1 MEYNLNFIKQ
11 KDFEKHVKNTHNQ
24 YNKTLESINLEKF
37 NKNIID
43 PIKLLFDKNVMKE
56 SFEELINMEIIGKEI
71 KLIQML

>member
-11 KDFEKHVKNTHNQ
+11 KDFEKHVKNTLNQ